1 MSTVHFTRRRTCVL
15 AAPSLATLAT
25 LAAWPLAAWAAWAA
39 YPERPIKLVVPYP
52 AGGATDVI
60 GRVVAQKLALA
71 LGQPVVVDN
80 RAGAAG
86 NLGAVAVAKENAD
99 GYTLL
104 LGALT
109 SHSINSVLAPAATP
123 PAVIARLSAALKE
136 VMATPEVKDALAAQG
151 AAATYTS
158 PDEARAAIRDEVAR
172 WSKIV
177 REAGIK
183 PD

>member
-15 AAPSLATLAT
+15 AAPSLATLAA
-25 LAAWPLAAWAAWAA
+25 LAAWPLAAWAA

-60 GRVVAQKLALA
+60 GRVVAQKLALV

-86 NLGAVAVAKENAD
+86 NLGAAAVAKENAD

-109 SHSINSVLAPAATP
+109 SHSINSVPRPAFRWT
-123 PAVIARLSAALKE
+123 RALR
-136 VMATPEVKDALAAQG
+136 P
-151 AAATYTS
+151 
-158 PDEARAAIRDEVAR
+158 
-172 WSKIV
+172 
-177 REAGIK
+177 
-183 PD
+183 